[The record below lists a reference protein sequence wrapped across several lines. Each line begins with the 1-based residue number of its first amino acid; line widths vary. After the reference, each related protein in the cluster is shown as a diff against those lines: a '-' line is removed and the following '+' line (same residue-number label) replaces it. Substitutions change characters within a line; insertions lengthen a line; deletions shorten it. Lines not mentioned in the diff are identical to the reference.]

1 MAASVATI
9 SRGAGRISRRL
20 DRLSERQFALL
31 VSIPGLIL
39 LGAIVLPPVLT
50 VFGLSLFRIELAK
63 DEFVRFTG
71 LSNYFTRMP
80 IDKEITDAIPRT
92 VILAALTTAVTLPL
106 ALLTALVLNR
116 GFRGSGLFFMAVL
129 LPWAI
134 ASVVAGIFWRVIFDT
149 HFGIANGILIGFG
162 LIKEPINWLQ
172 DTTQAVVIAIIGQAW
187 RGVPLLAVLI
197 LAALKTIPG
206 TLYRAAKMDG
216 ATSFE
221 AFRFITL
228 PAIRP
233 TLIVVGILQIIV
245 GLQVFDFLFT
255 LTNGGPGRATYVLI
269 YAIYDLTFQNLSFGY
284 GSAVTVV
291 LFLLIVLASFLLLLF
306 QVRRRRGVVSI
317 QDEEA
322 DLAAAS
328 ARTSLRFERIP
339 AALAQP
345 DRSTMEEEVPRRPL
359 IRVSPRASRYL
370 FGIGAGALLLFFV
383 APIIWIIIASLQ
395 TDDALSHMP
404 PHLSLSNVWLD
415 GYTRIIQSKVWQ
427 GSLVVSLLTAILTTT
442 FVILLASPAAYA
454 LARFQLPGKR
464 AVLAVLIFT
473 QMVPA
478 IVMAIPVLKIF
489 QILGLTDTIAALVI
503 VNTAFWLPLITWLL
517 RNFFQEVPVSLE
529 RAARIDGCS
538 RLGTLFRVTVPAARP
553 GIAAAAILMLIG
565 TWNEFLF
572 AVILGNHNAVTITR
586 LVTVITAFPYRV
598 NESPPPDLLAAGG
611 IIAVVP
617 CLILVLLFHRRIISG
632 LTEGLVKG

>member
-1 MAASVATI
+1 MAVSGATL

-20 DRLSERQFALL
+20 DRLSERKFALL
-31 VSIPGLIL
+31 VSIPGLVL
-39 LGAIVLPPVLT
+39 LGLIVLPPILT

-63 DEFVRFTG
+63 DEFVRFVG
-71 LSNYFTRMP
+71 LNNYTVRLP
-80 IDKEITDAIPRT
+80 IDKEILDAIPRT
-92 VILAALTTAVTLPL
+92 LILAGLTTAVTLPL
-106 ALLTALVLNR
+106 ALVTALVLNR

-149 HFGIANGILIGFG
+149 HFGIINGILVGFG
-162 LIKEPINWLQ
+162 IVKEPINWLQ
-172 DTTQAVVIAIIGQAW
+172 DTTQAVIIAIVAQAW
-187 RGVPLLAVLI
+187 RGVPLLAVLL

-216 ATSFE
+216 ATAWES
-221 AFRFITL
+221 FRFITL

-245 GLQVFDFLFT
+245 GLQVFDLLYT
-255 LTNGGPGRATYVLI
+255 LTNGGPGRSTYVLI
-269 YAIYDLTFQNLSFGY
+269 YAIFDLAFQNLSFGY
-284 GSAVTVV
+284 GSTVTVV
-291 LFLLIVLASFLLLLF
+291 LFGLIVLTSMLLLLF
-306 QVRRRRGVVSI
+306 QIRRRRAVGPAI
-317 QDEEA
+317 DEEA
-322 DLAAAS
+322 EMAAS
-328 ARTSLRFERIP
+328 NARTSLRF
-339 AALAQP
+339 
-345 DRSTMEEEVPRRPL
+345 TTVPRTITTARERTDTAEQARRPW
-359 IRVSPRASRYL
+359 IRVSPRVGRVL
-370 FGIGAGALLLFFV
+370 FGVGAGALLFFFV
-383 APIIWIIIASLQ
+383 APILWMVVTSLQ
-395 TDDALSHMP
+395 SDEALSHMP
-404 PHLSLSNVWLD
+404 PHLSLDNLWLD
-415 GYTRIIQSKVWQ
+415 GYSRIIQSTQWQ
-427 GSLVVSLLTAILTTT
+427 GSLVVSLLTSVLTTF
-442 FVILLASPAAYA
+442 FVIVLAAPAAYS

-464 AVLAVLIFT
+464 AILTVLIFM

-503 VNTAFWLPLITWLL
+503 VNVAFWLPLIVWLL
-517 RNFFQEVPVSLE
+517 RNFFAEVPISLE

-553 GIAAAAILMLIG
+553 GIAAAAILVLIG

-586 LVTVITAFPYRV
+586 LVTVITAFPFKL

-611 IIAVVP
+611 IVAVIP
-617 CLILVLLFHRRIISG
+617 CLILVLLFHRRIITG